1 MAVENGA
8 EFINFLGTAAT
19 GLGKLATGTADLGT
33 AMGVATSSLKMVP
46 VVGDGLSKLAG
57 GTAEYTMAVNKA
69 ANSTANYGTSMA
81 NNTGQLQ
88 ELTKNSRMSLDD
100 YTKTIAQNSV
110 GISGFGKNMD
120 QSSKRFLEF
129 GAILQESDVAKKMK
143 DAGVASKD
151 FNDLLAISM
160 TNRRTL
166 DMNDAKSK
174 QSAIEGTMQLAMQMD
189 EIARITGKSAEA
201 QRKDLATSLSRA
213 DVQAEL
219 LGMSDAQR
227 TDYMKMK
234 TAVGPLGESIGSLAD
249 EIMTGGVR
257 TKEGSAKFAA
267 LGPAGADFEKAVLAS
282 KNAVTQKDKDEAA
295 AAMERA
301 KIRITEY
308 QTSKEFRDQVKY
320 DTTATGDA
328 ARKQFQENATI
339 NSQLAAIRNDGVKTE
354 KELIDAKK
362 DAADKSRKGVSMDTG
377 KVEPGSVIGIGLNK
391 GQQAVEATVAAVGG
405 QIKKLGDVSGSA
417 AENIALLAKIPV
429 TRKEVETQAG
439 GVLDKLAGGKL
450 AAPTSTVNYT
460 PGKGPVSRAEG
471 SLGSVGKL
479 IEDFGK
485 GTPAILHGKEGVV
498 TENQL
503 NGIIAQIKSAAQAEA
518 SKASESAASKSASAA
533 PTSAE
538 GTAPSTDNSSMS
550 DFATQLSQLN
560 KMMGQLV
567 FYSEQTAE
575 NTGVQIKATKGLSGN
590 RLAF

>member
-8 EFINFLGTAAT
+8 EFISFLGTAAT

-33 AMGVATSSLKMVP
+33 AMGIATSSLKLIP
-46 VVGDGLSKLAG
+46 GVGDGLSKLAG

-88 ELTKNSRMSLDD
+88 ELTKNSRMSLDE
-100 YTKTIAQNSV
+100 YTRTIAQNSV

-174 QSAIEGTMQLAMQMD
+174 QAAIEGTMQLAMQMD
-189 EIARITGKSAEA
+189 EIARVTGKSAEA
-201 QRKDLATSLSRA
+201 QRKDLATSLARA

-282 KNAVTQKDKDEAA
+282 KNAVTQRDKDEAA

-301 KIRITEY
+301 KVRITEY

-362 DAADKSRKGVSMDTG
+362 DAADKSRKGIDLDTG
-377 KVEPGSVIGIGLNK
+377 KKEAGTTVGQGLNRA
-391 GQQAVEATVAAVGG
+391 QQAMEATTAAVGG
-405 QIKKLGDVSGSA
+405 QIKKLGDEAGAA
-417 AENIALLAKIPV
+417 AEKVGLLAKIPT
-429 TRKEVETQAG
+429 TRAQVETVGSDLINKVTGA
-439 GVLDKLAGGKL
+439 KTT
-450 AAPTSTVNYT
+450 PPSTVGYT
-460 PGKGPVSRAEG
+460 PGAPPVSRAEG

-485 GTPAILHGKEGVV
+485 GTPAVLHGKEGVV

-518 SKASESAASKSASAA
+518 SKVSESAASKVSTTSTAEPAVASN
-533 PTSAE
+533 
-538 GTAPSTDNSSMS
+538 NSSMTEL
-550 DFATQLSQLN
+550 ATQLSQLN

-575 NTGVQIKATKGLSGN
+575 NTGSQIKATKGLSGN

>member
-8 EFINFLGTAAT
+8 EFISFLGTAAT

-33 AMGVATSSLKMVP
+33 AMGVATSSLKLIP
-46 VVGDGLSKLAG
+46 GVGDGLSKLAG

-69 ANSTANYGTSMA
+69 ANAGSNYGTAMA
-81 NNTGQLQ
+81 NNVGQLQ
-88 ELTKNSRMSLDD
+88 ELTKNSRMTLDD
-100 YTKTIAQNSV
+100 YNRILAQNSV
-110 GISGFGKNMD
+110 GMSGMGKNMD
-120 QSSKRFLEF
+120 ESAKRFLQF
-129 GAILQESDVAKKMK
+129 GAILQESNVAENLKK
-143 DAGVASKD
+143 AGVSEKD

-166 DMNDAKSK
+166 DMNDSKAK
-174 QSAIEGTMQLAMQMD
+174 QAAIEGTMQLAQQMD
-189 EIARITGKSAEA
+189 EIARVTGKSAEA
-201 QRKDLATSLSRA
+201 QRKDLATSLARA

-227 TDYMKMK
+227 TEYMKMK
-234 TAVGPLGESIGSLAD
+234 AAVGPLGESIGSLAD
-249 EIMTGGVR
+249 EIATGGVR

-282 KNAVTQKDKDEAA
+282 KNAVTQREKDEAA

-301 KIRITEY
+301 KVRITEY

-339 NSQLAAIRNDGVKTE
+339 NSQLAAIRNDGIKTE

-362 DAADKSRKGVSMDTG
+362 DAAKKSVEGKDPTTG
-377 KVEPGSVIGIGLNK
+377 KVDPGSVVGQGLNK
-391 GQQAVEATVAAVGG
+391 AEMAMQATVAAVGG
-405 QIKKLGDVSGSA
+405 QIKKLGDEAGA
-417 AENIALLAKIPV
+417 AAANVGLLAKIPTTRAQVEKTGGDLINKV
-429 TRKEVETQAG
+429 TGAKTT
-439 GVLDKLAGGKL
+439 
-450 AAPTSTVNYT
+450 PPSTVGYT
-460 PGKGPVSRAEG
+460 PGAQPVSRAEG

-485 GTPAILHGKEGVV
+485 GTPAVLHGKEGVV

-518 SKASESAASKSASAA
+518 SKVSESAASKVSTTSTAEPAVASN
-533 PTSAE
+533 
-538 GTAPSTDNSSMS
+538 NSSMTEL
-550 DFATQLSQLN
+550 ATQLSQLN

-575 NTGVQIKATKGLSGN
+575 NTGSQIKATKGLSGN

>member
-8 EFINFLGTAAT
+8 EFISFLGTAAT

-33 AMGVATSSLKMVP
+33 AMGIATSSLKLIP
-46 VVGDGLSKLAG
+46 GVGDGLSKLAG

-88 ELTKNSRMSLDD
+88 ELTKNSRMSLDE
-100 YTKTIAQNSV
+100 YTRTIAQNSV

-174 QSAIEGTMQLAMQMD
+174 QAAIEGTMQLAMQMD
-189 EIARITGKSAEA
+189 EIARVTGKSAEA
-201 QRKDLATSLSRA
+201 QRKDLATSLARA

-282 KNAVTQKDKDEAA
+282 KNAVTQRDKDEAA

-301 KIRITEY
+301 KVRITEY

-362 DAADKSRKGVSMDTG
+362 DAADKSRKGIDLDTG
-377 KVEPGSVIGIGLNK
+377 KKEAGTTVGQGLNRA
-391 GQQAVEATVAAVGG
+391 QQAMEATTAAVGG
-405 QIKKLGDVSGSA
+405 QIKKLGDEAGAA
-417 AENIALLAKIPV
+417 AEKVGLLAKIPT
-429 TRKEVETQAG
+429 TRAQVETVG
-439 GVLDKLAGGKL
+439 SDLINKVTGGKTT
-450 AAPTSTVNYT
+450 PPSTVGYT
-460 PGKGPVSRAEG
+460 PGAPPVSRAEG

-485 GTPAILHGKEGVV
+485 GTPAVLHGKEGVV

-518 SKASESAASKSASAA
+518 SKVSESAAAKVSTTPTAEPAVASN
-533 PTSAE
+533 
-538 GTAPSTDNSSMS
+538 NSSMTEL
-550 DFATQLSQLN
+550 ATQLSQLN

-575 NTGVQIKATKGLSGN
+575 NTGSQIKATKGLSGN

>member
-8 EFINFLGTAAT
+8 EFISFLGTAAT

-33 AMGVATSSLKMVP
+33 AMGVATSSLKLIP
-46 VVGDGLSKLAG
+46 GVGDGLSKLAG

-120 QSSKRFLEF
+120 QSAKRFLEF

-219 LGMSDAQR
+219 LGMSDEQR
-227 TDYMKMK
+227 TEFMKMK

-282 KNAVTQKDKDEAA
+282 KEAKTKEQKDEAA

-362 DAADKSRKGVSMDTG
+362 DAANKSRKGVDLDTG
-377 KVEPGSVIGIGLNK
+377 KVEPGSVVGLGLNK
-391 GQQAVEATVAAVGG
+391 AQQAVEATTAAVGG
-405 QIKKLGDVSGSA
+405 QIKKLGDEAGTA
-417 AENIALLAKIPV
+417 AEKVGLLAKIPTTRVDVEKVGSDLINKV
-429 TRKEVETQAG
+429 T
-439 GVLDKLAGGKL
+439 GGKTT
-450 AAPTSTVNYT
+450 PPSTVGYT
-460 PGKGPVSRAEG
+460 PGQGPVSRAEG

-485 GTPAILHGKEGVV
+485 GTPAVLHGKEGVV

>member
-8 EFINFLGTAAT
+8 EFISFLGTAAK
-19 GLGKLATGTADLGT
+19 GLSQVATGTADLGT
-33 AMGVATSSLKMVP
+33 ALGVATSSLKLIP
-46 VVGDGLSKLAG
+46 GVGDGLSKLAG
-57 GTAEYTMAVNKA
+57 GTAEYTMAVNRA

-88 ELTKNSRMSLDD
+88 ELTKNSRMSLDE

-120 QSSKRFLEF
+120 QSAKRFLEF

-166 DMNDAKSK
+166 DMNDANAKK
-174 QSAIEGTMQLAMQMD
+174 SAIEGTMQLAMQMD
-189 EIARITGKSAEA
+189 EIARITGKSAEQ
-201 QRKDLATSLSRA
+201 QRKDLATSLARA

-219 LGMSDAQR
+219 LGLSDQQR

-282 KNAVTQKDKDEAA
+282 KNAVTQKDRDEAA

-301 KIRITEY
+301 KVRITEY
-308 QTSKEFRDQVKY
+308 QASKEYRDQVKY

-339 NSQLAAIRNDGVKTE
+339 NSQLAAIKNDGIKTE
-354 KELIDAKK
+354 QQLIDAKK
-362 DAADKSRKGVSMDTG
+362 DAAKKSLEGKDPTTG
-377 KVEPGSVIGIGLNK
+377 KKEAGTTVGQGLNK
-391 GQQAVEATVAAVGG
+391 AQQAVEATVAATGG
-405 QIKKLGDVSGSA
+405 QIKKLGDSAGAA
-417 AENIALLAKIPV
+417 AEKVGLLSKIPT
-429 TRKEVETQAG
+429 TRADVEKVG
-439 GVLDKLAGGKL
+439 GDLINKAAGGK
-450 AAPTSTVNYT
+450 APASTVNYT
-460 PGKGPVSRAEG
+460 PGSPPVSRADG

-485 GTPAILHGKEGVV
+485 GTPAVLHGKEGVV

-518 SKASESAASKSASAA
+518 SKAAEGAAAKTASATPTTTEGPA
-533 PTSAE
+533 PT
-538 GTAPSTDNSSMS
+538 TDNSSMTEL
-550 DFATQLSQLN
+550 ATQLSQLN